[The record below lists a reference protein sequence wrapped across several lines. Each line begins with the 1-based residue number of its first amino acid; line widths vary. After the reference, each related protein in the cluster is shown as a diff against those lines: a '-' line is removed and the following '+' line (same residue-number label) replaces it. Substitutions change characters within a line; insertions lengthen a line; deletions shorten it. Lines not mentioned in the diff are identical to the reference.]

1 MIELVKKTLL
11 TGIGVAALSKEKI
24 ESLAKEVAEKGKLTE
39 KEGKEFVDQLLN
51 RSEEAREELQAEI
64 EAKVKAVLEKM
75 DVAKKSDVDAL
86 RKELEEFKKL

>member
-39 KEGKEFVDQLLN
+39 QEGKEFVDQLLN
-51 RSEEAREELQAEI
+51 RSEEAREELQAQI
-64 EAKVKAVLEKM
+64 EAKVKVVLEKM

-86 RKELEEFKKL
+86 RKELEEFKKA

>member
-39 KEGKEFVDQLLN
+39 QEGKEFVDQLLN
-51 RSEEAREELQAEI
+51 RSEEAREELQAQI
-64 EAKVKAVLEKM
+64 EAKVRAVLEKM

-86 RKELEEFKKL
+86 RKEIEELKES

>member
-39 KEGKEFVDQLLN
+39 QEGKEFVDQLLN
-51 RSEEAREELQAEI
+51 RSEEAREELQAQI
-64 EAKVKAVLEKM
+64 EAKVRAVLEKM

-86 RKELEEFKKL
+86 RKEIEELKKS